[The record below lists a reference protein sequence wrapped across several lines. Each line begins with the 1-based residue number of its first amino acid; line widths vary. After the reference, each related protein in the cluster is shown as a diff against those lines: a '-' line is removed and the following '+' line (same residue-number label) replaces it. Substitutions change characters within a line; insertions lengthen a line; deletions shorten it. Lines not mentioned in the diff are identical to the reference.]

1 MPDSLAL
8 QFPARG
14 QYYTSSDGAQTNLE
28 EGILYII
35 NDAVFSVLTNT
46 QDPNGRLLT
55 ITIPA
60 GVTVNGDITAFTVT
74 SGVVY
79 FGQP

>member
-1 MPDSLAL
+1 MPNSLAL

-14 QYYTSSDGAQTNLE
+14 QYYTSADGAQTDLG
-28 EGILYII
+28 EGIVYIV
-35 NDAVFSVLTNT
+35 NDTVFSVLTNS

-60 GVTVNGDITAFTVT
+60 GITLNGDTTAFTVT
-74 SGVVY
+74 SGVIY
-79 FGQP
+79 HGQP